1 MNKSYKQVYDDWA
14 KNASIK
20 INLPRPAGRGFVQ
33 HQNAADWNSR
43 YVKSQGKFALFC
55 SSRRRSPLFFEKS

>member
-43 YVKSQGKFALFC
+43 SLWADFG
-55 SSRRRSPLFFEKS
+55 